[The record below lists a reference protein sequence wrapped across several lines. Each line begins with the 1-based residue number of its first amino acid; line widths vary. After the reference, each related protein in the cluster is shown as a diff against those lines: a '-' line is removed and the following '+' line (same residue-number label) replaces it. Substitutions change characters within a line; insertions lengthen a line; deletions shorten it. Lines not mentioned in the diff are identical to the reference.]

1 MGFDSGS
8 MSFTRYAVVG
18 HTPKL
23 PDEAMLEKFSANAL
37 RPQEIGVPEDVEW
50 GWVGPRH
57 IYDGRFEFEHCVFN
71 DCVHIG
77 LRIDTNKVPGE
88 VKAAYQQIEEEAAA
102 AKNPSGFLSKSQK
115 REVKDVVER
124 KLEEDLRS
132 GKFRRS
138 KLVPLLWDVPANV
151 VYGPASVATREK
163 LQELFSRTFELELH
177 PLSSGHIGLRELEK
191 RAKRREYEDLLPTR
205 FAKSMEDPDMPAEYP
220 WTAKGDG
227 AKDFLG
233 NEFLLWLWHE
243 TQKSGTIQTPV
254 GATTVMF
261 DRTLQMDCVYGQTGK
276 DTLTAT
282 GPTRMPEAIDALRTG
297 KAPRKAG
304 LIVDCAAGQF
314 NLTLTGESLAIG
326 SLKLPEIEKADTART
341 LFEERITLLRDFQS
355 CLDALYDT
363 FLTARIAGWEGTVGN
378 IRKWIATGVK
388 ANTQQAT
395 EAA

>member
-8 MSFTRYAVVG
+8 ITFTRYAVIG

-23 PDEAMLEKFSANAL
+23 PDEQLLEKFAANAL
-37 RPQEIGVPEDVEW
+37 KPTEIGVPEDVEW

-57 IYDGRFEFEHCVFN
+57 IYDGRFDFEHCVFN
-71 DCVHIG
+71 DCVHVG
-77 LRIDTNKVPGE
+77 LRVDTNKVPGDI
-88 VKAAYQQIEEEAAA
+88 KHAYTQIEEEAVASQ
-102 AKNPSGFLSKSQK
+102 NPSGFISKAQK
-115 REVKDVVER
+115 REVKDVVGR
-124 KLEEDLRS
+124 KLDEDLRS

-138 KLVPLLWDVPANV
+138 KLIPLLWDVPANV
-151 VYGPASVATREK
+151 VYGPASLSVREK
-163 LQELFSRTFELELH
+163 LQELFSRTFELELQ
-177 PLSSGHIGLRELEK
+177 PLTSGHVALRELEQ
-191 RAKRREYEDLLPTR
+191 RAKRREYEDAMPTR

-233 NEFLLWLWHE
+233 NEFLLWLWHHTQQTGVIE
-243 TQKSGTIQTPV
+243 TQIGVSTI
-254 GATTVMF
+254 MF
-261 DRTLQMDCVYGQTGK
+261 DRTLSLDCVFGQTGK

-304 LIVDCAAGQF
+304 LIIDCPAGQF
-314 NLTLTGESLAIG
+314 NLTLTGESLG
-326 SLKLPEIEKADTART
+326 VSGLKLPEIEKADTART
-341 LFEERITLLRDFQS
+341 LFEERITLLRDFHN
-355 CLDALYDT
+355 CLDAMYDA
-363 FLTARIAGWEGTVGN
+363 FLTARTAGWETTVGT

-388 ANTQQAT
+388 SNAQAT